1 MKQKK
6 TTVSIIWLR
15 ELLCLISVLCD
26 QYGKAMIDYCWSTIP
41 KIFVLCILDI
51 CLFSYD
57 MCESVALVF
66 LVKNWMI
73 YGFYKYNNSRLLLNH
88 LFNCSITVFISI
100 SNICLSK
107 LVIIKLVPSAYRTG
121 LEMSYITFHMQLAYN
136 RKSRRP
142 NMNLWGTP
150 SVTDSHLV

>member
-26 QYGKAMIDYCWSTIP
+26 QYGKAMIDRSTIP
-41 KIFVLCILDI
+41 KIFGYVYWIFVYFHMI
-51 CLFSYD
+51 CVSLF
-57 MCESVALVF
+57 VLVF
-66 LVKNWMI
+66 LVKNWMK
-73 YGFYKYNNSRLLLNH
+73 YGFSKYSNSRLLLKH
-88 LFNCSITVFISI
+88 PFNCSIAVFISI
-100 SNICLSK
+100 SKIWLSK
-107 LVIIKLVPSAYRTG
+107 LLIIKLVPSAYITG
-121 LEMSYITFHMQLAYN
+121 LKMSHITFHMQLAYN

-150 SVTDSHLV
+150 SVTDSHLE